1 MRTKII
7 ATLGPASMKY
17 DIMKGMVEH
26 GVRIFRLNFS
36 HSNAEA
42 FKPVVA
48 DIRKLEHE
56 TGIRLTIMGDLCGP
70 KIRIGEVEG
79 SPLQINKGDRV
90 LLGLPG
96 CQPQAIGRTF
106 VSLDVPE
113 LLQGLGVGDAV
124 YLADGMLRFTVTEVQ
139 EQDELFEMEANT
151 EGLLTSHKGIAFP
164 DKIHPL
170 PALTEKDKQDLAE
183 GLPIGLDAVAMSFV
197 QTAADVKE
205 LKDLIA
211 QHGSSVPVVA
221 KLERKRAVENVES
234 IVEAADAIMVARGDL
249 GVECSLSTLPVVQK
263 RIIRACRHKQKAVI
277 VATQMML
284 SMVKNPG
291 PTRAE
296 ATDVGNA
303 VMDGADCVMLSEE
316 TAIGNYPVETCAYI
330 QGIAKYCE
338 DYYLERLGG
347 AFRPSPEKN
356 IVKYLAYSACVVAEH
371 AESAALVC
379 HSTSGSTARMLSS
392 RRPSLFIYAL
402 SPDEKALRMLNF
414 FWGVEPRGTDPSIES
429 HLQRAIAFVRAEES
443 IGSGQSVVITSGQPH
458 PPGQPETKTN
468 TIKLFYK

>member
-17 DIMKGMVEH
+17 DIMRGMVEH

-48 DIRKLEHE
+48 DIRRLEKE
-56 TGIRLTIMGDLCGP
+56 LGLRLTIMGDLCGP
-70 KIRIGEVEG
+70 KIRIGDVSD
-79 SPLQINKGDRV
+79 SPRQVTKGERV
-90 LLGLPG
+90 LLGLPKHS
-96 CQPQAIGRTF
+96 GRDDDRVF
-106 VSLDVPE
+106 VSLDVAE
-113 LLQGLGVGDAV
+113 LLQGAAVGDPV
-124 YLADGMLRFTVTEVQ
+124 YLADGMLRFVISEVIIP
-139 EQDELFEMEANT
+139 DELFVMEAHT
-151 EGLLTSHKGIAFP
+151 GALLTSHKGIAFP

-170 PALTEKDKQDLAE
+170 PALTEKDKVDLRE
-183 GLPIGLDAVAMSFV
+183 GLPIGLDAIALSFV
-197 QTAADVKE
+197 QTAEDIMQVKE
-205 LKDLIA
+205 LIKAEGFD
-211 QHGSSVPVVA
+211 VPVVA
-221 KLERKRAVENVES
+221 KLERKRAVENLEP
-234 IVEAADAIMVARGDL
+234 IVDAADAVMVARGDL

-284 SMVKNPG
+284 SMVNNPG

-330 QGIAKYCE
+330 EGIARECE
-338 DYYLERLGG
+338 EYYLERLGG
-347 AFRPSPEKN
+347 AYRPSPEKN
-356 IVKYLAYSACVVAEH
+356 IVKYLAYSACLVAEH

-392 RRPSLFIYAL
+392 RRPSLYIYAL
-402 SPDEKALRMLNF
+402 SPDEQALRTLNF
-414 FWGVEPRGTDPSIES
+414 FWGVIPRGADIAVVS
-429 HLQRAIAFVRAEES
+429 HLERAIAFVRGEDS
-443 IGSGQSVVITSGQPH
+443 IKSGESVVITSGQPH
-458 PPGQPETKTN
+458 PPGQMETKTN
-468 TIKLFYK
+468 TLKLFYK